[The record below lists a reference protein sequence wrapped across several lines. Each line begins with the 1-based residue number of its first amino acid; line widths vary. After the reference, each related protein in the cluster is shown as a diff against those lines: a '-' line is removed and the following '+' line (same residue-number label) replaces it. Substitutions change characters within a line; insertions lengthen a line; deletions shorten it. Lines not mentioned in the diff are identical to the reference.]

1 VVWAWSLASGLVIAS
16 ASAQAPSP
24 SPAPPPPTAVP
35 RSLAEV
41 ARLTPEQAAK
51 RPTVRLPVVV
61 TYYHHE
67 WDMLFVQ
74 DATAGVY
81 VYVDH
86 HQPAFPVREGQRVEL
101 EGRIVPGDFV
111 PSIGEPRLR
120 PLTEVGL
127 PPPRA
132 ATLKQIAT
140 GTEDSRRIE
149 VSGTVRSAAIVD
161 DMLEIVLGMDGG
173 RMKLHIREWG
183 ADPDFS
189 RLVDSVVKARGVCS
203 TVTNERRQFL
213 GAELWIPSLSHLT
226 VEEPAAPDPFALEA
240 QAIGD
245 LRRLAFGGGHQRRIK
260 VTGTLTLSQPGRG
273 VYLQEGPDALLVLA
287 SPPAGLRPGDR
298 VEAAG
303 FLSLDR
309 ERFTLEEGVVRR
321 AGEGV
326 PPRPMPLSVDQA
338 ASGAH
343 DARLVTVQARY
354 LGPIFGSGDPALVFQ
369 EGETVFNAR
378 FPAAPA
384 APAFPPMEPGS
395 RVQLTGVCTALGGGV
410 PRAFEMLLRSPGD
423 LLVIQRPSWWT
434 AARVR
439 WLLGGLSGVFVLSV
453 VWVAVLRRRVRQQ
466 TDVIRQRLEHEAA
479 LEQRYRDLVENA
491 NDLVFSLDV
500 AGRFISIN
508 AAAERLLG
516 YERDEI
522 LGRSLAEIASPRHAS
537 VARGASEISPEG
549 GAAAQRYELE
559 VTASDGRTLV
569 LEVSSRPRV
578 LDGRPLGTEGIARD
592 VTERKVAEQELR
604 SKEEA
609 LRDSQQR
616 FALAVRGT
624 NDGVWDWDLRHERVY
639 FSPRWKSMLGYA
651 EEEVGEAPDDWFRLV
666 HPDDLE
672 RLQAK
677 LKLHRE
683 GLMPHFEH
691 EHRMLHKEGDYRWV
705 LSRGFALRDE
715 HGRAYRMAGAQTDVT
730 DRRFYDPLTG
740 LPNRALFVERL
751 ERAVAR
757 SQQYPAY
764 LFAVLFLD
772 LDRFKFVN
780 DSLGHLAG
788 DRLLVGFAQ
797 RIEGCVRPGDMIAR
811 FGGDEFAILI
821 DGIAGTADAAH
832 VAERIQKALASP
844 FNLGGHEVYSTG
856 SVGIALSATGY
867 ERAEDLLRDADTAM
881 YRAKARGRARFEVFD
896 AAMRDHVT
904 VFMQTENDLRRALER
919 DELRVHYQPIV
930 ELASGTVLAV
940 EALVRWQH
948 PERGLLGPNEF
959 VGVAEETGLI
969 VPLGDWVLQH
979 ACRQART
986 WGDRFPAGQG
996 AVCVNLSARQVTDPD
1011 LVKRVQGALSSSG
1024 LPGHRLVL
1032 EITESAIMETA
1043 EDAVAGIAELK
1054 KLGIRLHLDD
1064 FGTGYSSLSYLH
1076 RFPIDALKIDRS
1088 FVTTM
1093 GESDEARAIVRSI
1106 LGLARSLRMDV
1117 IAEGVETEEQVSL
1130 LLGLGC
1136 EHAQGLYFSSAL
1148 DPAAA
1153 TAVLSS
1159 TTPVLGPRRG
1169 VA

>member
-1 VVWAWSLASGLVIAS
+1 VVRASFVAALAFASL
-16 ASAQAPSP
+16 QADAAPPPSP
-24 SPAPPPPTAVP
+24 SPAAPH
-35 RSLAEV
+35 SLADV
-41 ARLTPEQAAK
+41 ARLSREQAAQH
-51 RPTVRLPVVV
+51 PFVRLPVVV

-74 DATAGVY
+74 DATGAVY

-86 HQPAFPVREGQRVEL
+86 HQPAFPIREGQRVEL
-101 EGRIVPGDFV
+101 AGRVVPGDFV
-111 PSIGEPRLR
+111 PSISEPRLR
-120 PLTEVGL
+120 PLADVGL
-127 PPPRA
+127 PPARPV
-132 ATLKQIAT
+132 TLEQIA
-140 GTEDSRRIE
+140 GGAEDARRIE
-149 VSGTVRSAAIVD
+149 VGGTVRSAAVVD

-173 RMKLHIREWG
+173 RMKLHVRDWG
-183 ADPDFS
+183 TESDFS
-189 RLVDSVVKARGVCS
+189 WLVDAVVKARGVCS
-203 TVTNERRQFL
+203 TLTNERRQFL
-213 GAELWIPSLSHLT
+213 GAELWIPALSHLT
-226 VEEPAAPDPFALEA
+226 VEQRGAADPFTLEDHP
-240 QAIGD
+240 IGD
-245 LRRLAFGGGHQRRIK
+245 LRRLAFGGGHQRRVK
-260 VTGTLTLSQPGRG
+260 VVGTLSLAQPARG
-273 VYLQEGPDALLVLA
+273 VFLQDGPDAVLVLA
-287 SPPAGLRPGDR
+287 APAVGLRPGDR
-298 VEAAG
+298 VEAVG
-303 FLSLDR
+303 FLSLADDR
-309 ERFTLEEGVVRR
+309 LTLEEGLVRR
-321 AGEGV
+321 AGEGIA
-326 PPRPMPLSVDQA
+326 PRPSPVSAEEA
-338 ASGAH
+338 ARGTH
-343 DARLVTVQARY
+343 DARLIRLEAVY
-354 LGPIFGSGDPALVFQ
+354 LGPLFGSGEPVLVFQ
-369 EGETVFNAR
+369 EGDVVFNAR
-378 FPAAPA
+378 LAAAPTA
-384 APAFPPMEPGS
+384 YTWPAPEAGS
-395 RVQLTGVCTALGGGV
+395 RVQLTGVCSSLGAGR
-410 PRAFEMLLRSPGD
+410 PRAFEVLLRSPAD
-423 LLVIQRPSWWT
+423 LVVLHPPSWWT
-434 AARVR
+434 AERVR
-439 WLLGGLSGVFVLSV
+439 WLLGGVSGVFVMAL
-453 VWVAVLRRRVRQQ
+453 VWAAMLRRRVQRQ
-466 TDVIRQRLEHEAA
+466 TDVIRQRLEREAT

-500 AGRFISIN
+500 TGRFISIN

-516 YERDEI
+516 YAREEV
-522 LGRSLAEIASPRHAS
+522 LGRSLADIATAEHQAL
-537 VARGASEISPEG
+537 ARQTSEVSPEG
-549 GAAAQRYELE
+549 GAVAHRYELE
-559 VTASDGRTLV
+559 VVTKDGRTVV
-569 LEVSSRPRV
+569 LEVSARPRV
-578 LDGRPLGTEGIARD
+578 LDGRPLGMEGIARD
-592 VTERKVAEQELR
+592 ITERKRSEQELR

-609 LRDSQQR
+609 LHDSQQR
-616 FALAVRGT
+616 FALAVQGT
-624 NDGVWDWDLRHERVY
+624 NDGLWDWDLRGESVY

-651 EEEVGEAPDDWFRLV
+651 ENEVGEAPEDWFRLV
-666 HPDDLE
+666 HPEDLE
-672 RLQAK
+672 RLKSK
-677 LKLHRE
+677 LALHRE

-757 SQQYPAY
+757 SQQLPAY

-788 DRLLVGFAQ
+788 DRLLIGFAQ

-821 DGIAGTADAAH
+821 DGIMGPGDAAH

-856 SVGIALSATGY
+856 SIGIALSATGY

-881 YRAKARGRARFEVFD
+881 YRAKACGRARFEVFD
-896 AAMRDHVT
+896 AAMRDRVT

-930 ELASGTVLAV
+930 DLASGTILAM

-948 PERGLLGPNEF
+948 PERGLLGPGEF

-969 VPLGDWVLQH
+969 VPLGEWVLQH
-979 ACRQART
+979 ACRQASA
-986 WGDRFPAGQG
+986 WGDCFPGGEG
-996 AVCVNLSARQVTDPD
+996 AVCVNLSARQVTDPE
-1011 LVKRVQGALSSSG
+1011 LVQRVRQALQSSG
-1024 LPGHRLVL
+1024 LPGQRLVL

-1043 EDAVAGIAELK
+1043 EAAVVGIGELK

-1136 EHAQGLYFSSAL
+1136 EHAQGLYFSGPL

-1159 TTPVLGPRRG
+1159 ATPVLGPRSG
-1169 VA
+1169 AA